1 MPLPDSDPSLSSI
14 AHEFKTPLTGIQ
26 MMLHLLAEKKVGPL
40 NETQVSMIEQAKVD
54 CDRLVDTIQNHFDRK
69 K

>member
-1 MPLPDSDPSLSSI
+1 
-14 AHEFKTPLTGIQ
+14 